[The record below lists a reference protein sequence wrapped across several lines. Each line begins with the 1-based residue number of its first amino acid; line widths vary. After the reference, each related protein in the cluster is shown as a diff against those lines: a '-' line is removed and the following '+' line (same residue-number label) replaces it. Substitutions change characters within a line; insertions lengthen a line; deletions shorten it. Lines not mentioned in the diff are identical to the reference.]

1 MNIKVFSCFFPFSLT
16 VDWQQ
21 ILPARSEL
29 MYFPERI
36 VKRVRAFFDSA
47 QKVFCPSTSFEC
59 APLFSQRQMYLFCCH
74 ACHLSC
80 RQVIAK
86 NKIAVNSIQ
95 GSDIGIQHFPAIH
108 FSQPVTQPLQA
119 EQTLAGIAFFSH
131 FHGHTPEGFDIQVK
145 TGFARIGVV
154 VKNANVINVG
164 RQLIV
169 CIHKC
174 SFRCVMD
181 KNRLPVR
188 SDRGR
193 QTYRSENSRAVT
205 GSLSLTTVRPTPTIH
220 IPKKIIYLH
229 GGNRAFRINGGLFNA

>member
-80 RQVIAK
+80 RQV
-86 NKIAVNSIQ
+86 
-95 GSDIGIQHFPAIH
+95 
-108 FSQPVTQPLQA
+108 
-119 EQTLAGIAFFSH
+119 
-131 FHGHTPEGFDIQVK
+131 
-145 TGFARIGVV
+145 TG
-154 VKNANVINVG
+154 
-164 RQLIV
+164 
-169 CIHKC
+169 
-174 SFRCVMD
+174 
-181 KNRLPVR
+181 
-188 SDRGR
+188 
-193 QTYRSENSRAVT
+193 YREE
-205 GSLSLTTVRPTPTIH
+205 
-220 IPKKIIYLH
+220 
-229 GGNRAFRINGGLFNA
+229 